1 MRKINF
7 ENYFTVDRDSSE
19 PVYQQ
24 LVEAVLLA
32 TKTGLMDRGDRLP
45 SINELSRIYA
55 VSRSTIEK
63 SYNNL
68 RDMGILASQHG
79 KSYYINR
86 LDPAPE
92 LKVLVLFNQLNEY
105 SKAIYDAFTERIG
118 QKAGIDFYIYHNSSA
133 HFRTLVKRKHASYS
147 HIVVIPHFLDD
158 PESGYQAIGRL
169 PKEKLIL
176 LDQAVPGLRDCF
188 GTVFEHFSND
198 IDQAI
203 QELAPGLRKYQCI
216 NLIFPA
222 HTHYPGTLS
231 GAFTRACTK
240 RNLVCRVSAD
250 LTKDMVRD
258 GEAFIVLSDEHLM
271 FLVREIIN
279 STDLVAGRHVGIV
292 SYQDNDAKKA
302 MLNGIT
308 TISSDFKAMGRSA
321 ADMVL
326 TGVSRHIAN
335 PFSVIS
341 RRSL

>member
-7 ENYFTVDRDSSE
+7 ENHFTVDRDSSE

-24 LVEAVLLA
+24 LVEAVLYA

-45 SINELSRIYA
+45 SINELSRQYS

-63 SYNNL
+63 SYSDL

-79 KSYYINR
+79 KSFYINR
-86 LDPAPE
+86 LDPLPG
-92 LKVLVLFNQLNEY
+92 LKILVLFNQLNEY
-105 SKAIYDAFTERIG
+105 TKTIFDALTERIG
-118 QKAGIDFYIYHNSSA
+118 QKAEIDFHVYYNSAA
-133 HFRTLVKRKHASYS
+133 HFKALVKRKQSSYS
-147 HIVVIPHFLDD
+147 HIIVIPHFLDD
-158 PESGYQAIGRL
+158 PESGYQAMERL
-169 PKEKLIL
+169 PKDKLII
-176 LDQAVPGLRDCF
+176 LDKEVPGLSDCF
-188 GTVFEHFSND
+188 GTVSEHFGQD

-203 QELAPGLRKYQCI
+203 RELAPSLRKYQCI

-222 HTHYPGTLS
+222 HTHYPDTLAD
-231 GAFTRACTK
+231 AFARACVT
-240 RNLVCRVSAD
+240 RNLVCRVSPD
-250 LTKDMVRD
+250 LTKAMIRD

-308 TISSDFKAMGRSA
+308 TISSDLKTMGKSA
-321 ADMVL
+321 ADMIL

-335 PFSVIS
+335 PFSVVL

>member
-7 ENYFTVDRDSSE
+7 EDHFTVDRNSSE

-24 LVEAVLLA
+24 LVEAVLHA

-45 SINELSRIYA
+45 SINELSRQYA

-105 SKAIYDAFTERIG
+105 NKAVYDALIERIG
-118 QKAGIDFYIYHNSSA
+118 HKAIIDFHIYHHSAA
-133 HFRTLVKRKHASYS
+133 HFRALIRRKQASYS
-147 HIVVIPHFLDD
+147 HIAVIPHFLDD
-158 PESGYQAIGRL
+158 PESGYQAIERL
-169 PKEKLIL
+169 PKDKLII
-176 LDQAVPGLRDCF
+176 LDKEVPGLAGHF
-188 GTVFEHFSND
+188 GTVFEHFSRD

-203 QELAPGLRKYQCI
+203 QELAPSLRKYQCI
-216 NLIFPA
+216 NLIFPEL
-222 HTHYPGTLS
+222 TYYPPALRD
-231 GAFTRACTK
+231 AFTSACSK
-240 RNLVCRVSAD
+240 RNLICRISAA

-258 GEAFIVLSDEHLM
+258 GEAFIVLSDEQLM
-271 FLVREIIN
+271 FLVRTIIN
-279 STDLVAGRHVGIV
+279 NTSMIAGRHVGIV

-308 TISSDFKAMGRSA
+308 TISSDWKAMGRSA
-321 ADMVL
+321 ADMIL
-326 TGVSRHIAN
+326 TGVSRHVAN
-335 PFSVIS
+335 PFSVIL